1 MTMAGVGDMV
11 RNLQVNKKVL
21 AISGAVLALFVL
33 VVVVISALLGGA
45 KPGERLV
52 ARVRVD
58 GSEVLTIDL
67 FEDGIITQNSDCVVQ
82 ISKKRGDLYIDMNP
96 MEVPVI
102 LRIKKDYRVRV
113 ERAGCKDQA
122 CVKAGFIGQ
131 LDQSVECVDNKL
143 KVTIEKK
150 IVI

>member
-1 MTMAGVGDMV
+1 MTMAGIGDGV

-33 VVVVISALLGGA
+33 IVAVLSVLSGGG

-58 GSEVLTIDL
+58 GSEVLAIDL
-67 FEDGIITQNSDCVVQ
+67 FEDGIITQNSQSVVQ

-96 MEVPVI
+96 MEVPVV
-102 LRIKKDYRVRV
+102 LRIKKDYLVRV
-113 ERAGCKDQA
+113 DKAGCKDQA
-122 CVKAGFIGQ
+122 CDKQGYNGK
-131 LDQSVECVDNKL
+131 LDQSLECADSKL
-143 KVTIEKK
+143 KISIEKK